1 MTTTSQPLFDLS
13 GRVALVTGSGQGMGL
28 GIVRALATQGARV
41 IINDYFAERAANSA
55 QALRAEGFQVCAAPG
70 DITKPD
76 VRQQIVDL
84 GRKEFGAIDILVN
97 NAGVPPGMPN
107 SLRQFKDLKDED
119 FELQLDLNLRAVIG
133 LSRLVLDGMCERK
146 FGRIVIISSE
156 SWRVGLS
163 YGLSNYA
170 AAKAA
175 ALGFMRQLAHEVGRS
190 GVTANA
196 LSLGCMN
203 NFGYDDVAKAT
214 TAVGRAG
221 TPEDVGAAVAYLAS
235 SEASW
240 MTGQVLALN
249 GGSVTA

>member
-1 MTTTSQPLFDLS
+1 MTERLFDLS
-13 GRVALVTGSGQGMGL
+13 GRIALVTGSGQGMGL
-28 GIVRALATQGARV
+28 GIVRALATQGAHV
-41 IINDYFAERAANSA
+41 IINDYYAERAGKAA

-70 DITKPD
+70 DITKPE
-76 VRQQIVDL
+76 VREQIIDL
-84 GRKEFGAIDILVN
+84 GRQEFGNIDILVN
-97 NAGVPPGMPN
+97 NAGVPPGMPD
-107 SLRQFKDLKDED
+107 SLRQFKDLEDKD

-133 LSRLVLDGMCERK
+133 LTRLVMDGMCERK

-175 ALGFMRQLAHEVGRS
+175 ALGFMRQLSHEVGRS

-203 NFGYDDVAKAT
+203 NFGYDETAKAT

-221 TPEDVGAAVAYLAS
+221 TPEDVGAAVAFLAS

>member
-1 MTTTSQPLFDLS
+1 MRS
-13 GRVALVTGSGQGMGL
+13 
-28 GIVRALATQGARV
+28 LATQGASV
-41 IINDYFAERAANSA
+41 VINDYYAERAENSA
-55 QALRAEGFQVCAAPG
+55 QALRAEGVQGCAAPG
-70 DITKPD
+70 DITKAE
-76 VRQQIVDL
+76 VCQQIVDI
-84 GRKEFGAIDILVN
+84 GRKEFGKIDILVN
-97 NAGVPPGMPN
+97 NAGVPPGMPD
-107 SLRQFKDLKDED
+107 SLRQFRDLEDKD
-119 FELQLDLNLRAVIG
+119 FEIQLDLNLRAVIG
-133 LSRLVLDGMCERK
+133 LTRLVLDDMCERK

-175 ALGFMRQLAHEVGRS
+175 ALGFMRQLSHEVGRS

-203 NFGYDDVAKAT
+203 NFGYDETAKAT
-214 TAVGRAG
+214 TAVGRAE
-221 TPEDVGAAVAYLAS
+221 TPDDVGAAVAFLAS

>member
-1 MTTTSQPLFDLS
+1 MNTASERLFDLT

-41 IINDYFAERAANSA
+41 VVNDYYAERAEKSVE
-55 QALRAEGFQVCAAPG
+55 ALQAEGFQVCAAPG
-70 DITKPD
+70 DITLPE
-76 VRQQIVDL
+76 VRERIVDI
-84 GRKEFGAIDILVN
+84 GRKTFGPIDILVN
-97 NAGVPPGMPN
+97 NAGVPPGMPD
-107 SLRQFKDLKDED
+107 SMRQFKDLEDKD
-119 FELQLDLNLRAVIG
+119 FEQQLDLNLRAILG
-133 LSRLVLDGMCERK
+133 MTRLVVDDMCERK

-203 NFGYDDVAKAT
+203 NFGYDETAKAI

-221 TPEDVGAAVAYLAS
+221 TPEDVGAAVAYLVSA
-235 SEASW
+235 EASW

>member
-1 MTTTSQPLFDLS
+1 MNTPSKQLFDLS

-28 GIVRALATQGARV
+28 GIVRALATQGAQV
-41 IINDYFAERAANSA
+41 VVNDYYAERAENSA

-70 DITKPD
+70 DITKPE
-76 VRQQIVDL
+76 VRQQIVDI
-84 GRKEFGAIDILVN
+84 GRKEFGNIDILVN
-97 NAGVPPGMPN
+97 NAGVPPGMPD
-107 SLRQFKDLKDED
+107 SLRQFKDLEDKD
-119 FELQLDLNLRAVIG
+119 FEQQLDLNLRAILG
-133 LSRLVLDGMCERK
+133 LTRLVVDGMCERK

-175 ALGFMRQLAHEVGRS
+175 ALGFMRQLAHEIGRS

-203 NFGYDDVAKAT
+203 NFGYDETAKAT

-221 TPEDVGAAVAYLAS
+221 TPEDVGAAVAFLAS
-235 SEASW
+235 TEASW

>member
-1 MTTTSQPLFDLS
+1 MNTPTQRLFDLS

-28 GIVRALATQGARV
+28 GIVRALATQGACV
-41 IINDYFAERAANSA
+41 IVNDYYAERAENSA
-55 QALRAEGFQVCAAPG
+55 QALRAEGFQACAAAG
-70 DITKPD
+70 DITRPE
-76 VRQQIVDL
+76 VREQIVAL
-84 GRKEFGAIDILVN
+84 GRRQFGHIDILVN
-97 NAGVPPGMPN
+97 NAGVPPGMPD
-107 SLRQFKDLKDED
+107 SLRQFKNLEDQD
-119 FELQLDLNLRAVIG
+119 FEIQLDLNLRAVIG
-133 LSRLVLDGMCERK
+133 LSRLVLDEMCQRQ

-175 ALGFMRQLAHEVGRS
+175 ALGFMRQLSHEVGRS

-203 NFGYDDVAKAT
+203 NFGYDEVAKTT
-214 TAVGRAG
+214 TAIGRAG
-221 TPEDVGAAVAYLAS
+221 TPQDVGAAVAYLAS
-235 SEASW
+235 PDASW